1 MKDSGLARRYAQALF
16 TVAKERQA
24 DEEINDQL
32 RILSEI
38 IARDRSLRGFLGTPR
53 IAPERKDEVL
63 RRSLGGG
70 AHRALAEFLVLL
82 RRKGRLRLIDEI
94 ADKYREVFEEDRGIV
109 RAQVRTAVAMT
120 ADERRRLIRTL
131 EARTGR
137 TIVLQEDI
145 VPDLIGG
152 VLVVAEGQ
160 IIDGT
165 IRHQLDLLR
174 DRLRSVPIR
183 LPAEAQMAGEV

>member
-1 MKDSGLARRYAQALF
+1 
-16 TVAKERQA
+16 
-24 DEEINDQL
+24 
-32 RILSEI
+32 
-38 IARDRSLRGFLGTPR
+38 
-53 IAPERKDEVL
+53 L

-174 DRLRSVPIR
+174 ERLRSVPIR

>member
-174 DRLRSVPIR
+174 ERLRSVPIR